1 MPVKRFSKGEAVRY
15 GWGKMRENLGFFIG
29 LIIISTLISFFFSGF
44 AGLFDKRLPSL
55 SLIFN
60 IGSFI
65 FSVFI
70 EIVYIKVSLNLCE
83 GDRGQTHDILSFSV
97 PLFFKFLLAIV
108 LYSLIVTVGFVLFIV
123 PGIYFMIKYQFV
135 LYLIVDKNMDVAQ
148 AFSTSSQITNGVKW
162 QLFFFDL
169 LIGIIILAGILF
181 FGIGIFAA
189 FPTALVAVAYVYR
202 KLSSGAVTDSGSQFQ
217 APAPMS

>member
-29 LIIISTLISFFFSGF
+29 LIIVATLISFFFSGF

-65 FSVFI
+65 FSIFI
-70 EIVYIKVSLNLCE
+70 EIVFIKATLNICD
-83 GDRGQTHDILSFSV
+83 GDRAHMDDSLFFSL
-97 PLFFKFLLAIV
+97 PLFFKFLLASV
-108 LYSLIVTVGFVLFIV
+108 LYSLIVTVGFLLLIV

-148 AFSTSSQITNGVKW
+148 AFSMSSQITNGVKW

-169 LIGIIILAGILF
+169 LIGIIILAGFLF
-181 FGIGIFAA
+181 FGVGIFAA
-189 FPTALVAVAYVYR
+189 LPTALVAVAYVYR
-202 KLSSGAVTDSGSQFQ
+202 KLSSGAVSDTGSPFQ
-217 APAPMS
+217 APAPVS

>member
-1 MPVKRFSKGEAVRY
+1 M
-15 GWGKMRENLGFFIG
+15 
-29 LIIISTLISFFFSGF
+29 
-44 AGLFDKRLPSL
+44 
-55 SLIFN
+55 
-60 IGSFI
+60 
-65 FSVFI
+65 
-70 EIVYIKVSLNLCE
+70 
-83 GDRGQTHDILSFSV
+83 HDILSFSV

-135 LYLIVDKNMDVAQ
+135 LFLIVDKNMDVAQ

-169 LIGIIILAGILF
+169 LIGIIILAGFLF

-202 KLSSGAVTDSGSQFQ
+202 KLSSGAVSDTGSPFQ
-217 APAPMS
+217 APAPVS